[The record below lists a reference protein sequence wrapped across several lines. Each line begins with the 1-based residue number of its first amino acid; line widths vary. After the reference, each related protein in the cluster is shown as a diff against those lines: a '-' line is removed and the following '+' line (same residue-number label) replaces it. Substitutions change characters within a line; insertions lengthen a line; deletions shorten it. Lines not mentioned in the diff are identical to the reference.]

1 MTYDQAEIIV
11 EEVKS
16 CRGLMN
22 LYRFW
27 ANQYPEPADPSFA
40 AFIAVVMCQYVEA
53 SGSQDF

>member
-1 MTYDQAEIIV
+1 MTYDQAEIVV

-27 ANQYPEPADPSFA
+27 ANHHPEPADNSFA
-40 AFIAVVMCQYVEA
+40 AFIAEVMREYTEA
-53 SGSQDF
+53 AGSQDF